1 VYATKAWFGGKEY
14 GGVVNIGVRPTI
26 ENEAGE
32 RLLELHLFD
41 FDQDIYGQDVEVAF
55 LQYLRPEQKFSGIEE
70 LQAQIRR
77 DAQDARRIYES
88 DQASAGARGGG
99 TGSDR

>member
-1 VYATKAWFGGKEY
+1 
-14 GGVVNIGVRPTI
+14 
-26 ENEAGE
+26 
-32 RLLELHLFD
+32 LFD

-70 LQAQIRR
+70 LQAQIRH

-88 DQASAGARGGG
+88 DRAS
-99 TGSDR
+99 